1 MDPLL
6 RQVMH
11 EYCRGS
17 GAPADWVA
25 LAAPRVR
32 REARIHRVRS
42 AAFPCA
48 VAVKIFLDRAQPLQH
63 ARRLHAALASYH
75 EPAGR
80 LRVAA
85 PLALLETPPA
95 VVMEWVG
102 GSDLQRVLHGAAPER
117 LPRAE
122 ALALS
127 ARWLAWFHSRGAV
140 ALQPLDVDAA
150 LARIG
155 SRAATLPAAARAQGY
170 DDCLAS
176 LARHLDTLRGV
187 PLAHGAV
194 HGDFTPY
201 NLLLGGGQVYGID
214 FLARRASPLVADVNR
229 MLVYLFAHR
238 FAPVSARLLG
248 PRGCAR
254 DDWAAFG
261 AHYDARL
268 LPNDEHAFLLLQFL
282 EVMRRWGVLLGEH
295 RPPSRL
301 LRAIEKRRLRA
312 QALHIARLLD

>member
-1 MDPLL
+1 M
-6 RQVMH
+6 RRWR
-11 EYCRGS
+11 ESGRG
-17 GAPADWVA
+17 
-25 LAAPRVR
+25 PRR
-32 REARIHRVRS
+32 
-42 AAFPCA
+42 FPP
-48 VAVKIFLDRAQPLQH
+48 RP
-63 ARRLHAALASYH
+63 ARRATTTALRRSRATSIRCAAL
-75 EPAGR
+75 
-80 LRVAA
+80 
-85 PLALLETPPA
+85 
-95 VVMEWVG
+95 
-102 GSDLQRVLHGAAPER
+102 
-117 LPRAE
+117 
-122 ALALS
+122 
-127 ARWLAWFHSRGAV
+127 
-140 ALQPLDVDAA
+140 
-150 LARIG
+150 
-155 SRAATLPAAARAQGY
+155 
-170 DDCLAS
+170 
-176 LARHLDTLRGV
+176 